1 MATRSVSMA
10 TYWTLAAI
18 LACAGVVAGDETPT
32 DCDTGMDEPV
42 ELPTPTRSGAPPSG
56 DGAGGRSSGN
66 ASLPARR
73 DDKRCG
79 SEESGKPPFVREF
92 LKLEDETAKL
102 RHLRTW
108 NPQTPEQVEQNCLSE
123 THAFHFNSLIKLS
136 LLHHAAEDEVDCVA
150 LADNLNEAFSSSSR
164 ADPANWNMGTGY
176 AAVYRMFDVV
186 VEHIC
191 PDAPRVSCGG
201 LGCPPDFRQGAPVP
215 QGL

>member
-1 MATRSVSMA
+1 MTNPQRIS
-10 TYWTLAAI
+10 TPGWTADR
-18 LACAGVVAGDETPT
+18 VADT
-32 DCDTGMDEPV
+32 DPVRRTTLGGWGGWSTVRQREP
-42 ELPTPTRSGAPPSG
+42 
-56 DGAGGRSSGN
+56 
-66 ASLPARR
+66 PARR

-123 THAFHFNSLIKLS
+123 THAFHFNSLIKLF
-136 LLHHAAEDEVDCVA
+136 LLHHAAEDEVDCAA

-164 ADPANWNMGTGY
+164 AAPANWIMGTSY

-191 PDAPRVSCGG
+191 PGAPRVSCGG
-201 LGCPPDFRQGAPVP
+201 LGCPPDLRQGEPVP
-215 QGL
+215 QGLLGRPRHRLGAPMRYAAVTKSVAQHRR